1 MTKKS
6 KTTTMEDTMK
16 WKREAPGH
24 YVLWGEYIVEE
35 KEKMAEVKKT
45 NNKWKYCLWTWGSQN
60 PMPQEYCWQT
70 YKTAKEVKNVVI
82 DLVTNGEPKINKA

>member
-1 MTKKS
+1 MSLKENYLKTAMTKKS

-35 KEKMAEVKKT
+35 KE
-45 NNKWKYCLWTWGSQN
+45 
-60 PMPQEYCWQT
+60 
-70 YKTAKEVKNVVI
+70 
-82 DLVTNGEPKINKA
+82 